1 MVSTTSATRSV
12 IVAVVAGAVAAGSYS
27 FVSESDAAS
36 SAASTPSA
44 STTAAS
50 PSTPNSTSSVA
61 SFTTADQGACLTWDV
76 VEGGSISGFEQTP
89 CEQEHRFEVSAR
101 EDLAAFPSS
110 EFGPN
115 AEIPSQ
121 TRQAQLR
128 EELCGASTLNYLAGV
143 YDPNG
148 RYSIA
153 SILPPAEAWERGDR
167 TMLCGLQV
175 TDASGTPTLTTG
187 RAAEQDQA
195 RVLDAGQCAATD
207 ASSTLRAVDC
217 AEPHHLE
224 VTSVVSMAEV
234 FPDHTPSVEEQDKYL
249 GDVCTTAAQE
259 YLGGEENLYQVALQ
273 PFWTALSAAAWE
285 GGSRSVNCGLVY
297 ANNGQFATLTGSAT
311 AGRDGLR
318 IDGNPPPERP
328 ERRPL
333 RQNPESNAPVA
344 SANQEP
350 GAQ

>member
-12 IVAVVAGAVAAGSYS
+12 LVAVVAGAVAAGSYS

-50 PSTPNSTSSVA
+50 PSTPNTVANVA

-76 VEGGSISGFEQTP
+76 AEDGSISGFEQAP

-195 RVLDAGQCAATD
+195 RVLDAGQCAVTD